1 MMGELVFGAE
11 EGTQVGGFWAAD
23 GTGYGDGL
31 EEKLKRKEEKERR
44 GGYLQRG
51 WGTFREQRTSAGEIQ
66 TRERKVTQW
75 NIQVRSS
82 VNLIL

>member
-31 EEKLKRKEEKERR
+31 LRKIENRGEKKLR
-44 GGYLQRG
+44 G
-51 WGTFREQRTSAGEIQ
+51 
-66 TRERKVTQW
+66 
-75 NIQVRSS
+75 SS
-82 VNLIL
+82 